1 MSMAGAVQEQG
12 RNRAGE
18 ELSRVKQSRAER
30 GQELGRNWGGA
41 GIGACK
47 EQGRSMAGAGQK
59 RELERSRL
67 RG

>member
-1 MSMAGAVQEQG
+1 MCMAGAGQQQGMSRGEHSRAEQG
-12 RNRAGE
+12 RKTEKA
-18 ELSRVKQSRAER
+18 
-30 GQELGRNWGGA
+30 GQEVGLCRVGA
-41 GIGACK
+41 RK